1 MVHRH
6 YLGLI
11 IRDILKKKNNDK
23 NDKNDKLHVN
33 DTKNELSPETMK
45 RNKSNDNFMKFQ
57 WPWLF

>member
-1 MVHRH
+1 MVHSH

>member
-1 MVHRH
+1 MVHSH

-11 IRDILKKKNNDK
+11 IRDIVKKKNNDK
-23 NDKNDKLHVN
+23 NDKN